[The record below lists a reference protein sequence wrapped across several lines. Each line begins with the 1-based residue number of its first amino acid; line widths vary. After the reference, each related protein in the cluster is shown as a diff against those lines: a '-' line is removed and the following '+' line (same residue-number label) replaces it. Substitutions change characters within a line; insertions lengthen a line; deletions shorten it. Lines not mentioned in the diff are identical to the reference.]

1 MNGAPSAAARTRSS
15 DPRTARID
23 DAERRIAFMARMLDD
38 LVTIP
43 GTRQRLGLD
52 SVVGLIP
59 GIGDLASA
67 AVGAWIIVEA
77 SRFRLPGVVLARMI
91 VNTVVDFAIGAIP
104 LLGDLFDV
112 VFKSNSRNLA
122 LFRRHATDPGAST
135 TEHRVFLGALVLV
148 VVGLLWLAIVALG
161 WLLSVEIP
169 AP

>member
-1 MNGAPSAAARTRSS
+1 MNSAPSAGTRARSPS
-15 DPRTARID
+15 LA
-23 DAERRIAFMARMLDD
+23 DAERRIAFVARMLDD

-59 GIGDLASA
+59 GLGDLASA
-67 AVGAWIIVEA
+67 AVGAWVILEA
-77 SRFRLPGVVLARMI
+77 ARFRLPGVVLLRMV
-91 VNTVVDFAIGAIP
+91 VNTVVDLVIGAIP
-104 LLGDLFDV
+104 LIGDLFDV

-135 TEHRVFLGALVLV
+135 TEHRLFLAGLVLV
-148 VVGLLWLAIVALG
+148 LVGLLWLAVVALG
-161 WLLSVEIP
+161 WLLSIRIP